1 MPSDPSPIFVKKAL
15 RSNSVGSFCVSLSI
29 ASGMVYLFSA
39 AAIGG
44 LERNGRSIDSMEI
57 NPVGSAER
65 RLYDSMVMVPAG
77 QRAAH
82 SPQRMQRDSSFSMTD
97 PAITPSS
104 SALMSSNRSE
114 ERSRTSASWPVVA
127 SSKATRSSETSS
139 RQFSGQTS
147 THPPQRM
154 H

>member
-1 MPSDPSPIFVKKAL
+1 MPSVPSPIFVKKGL
-15 RSNSVGSFCVSLSI
+15 RSNSVGTLCVNLSI

-57 NPVGSAER
+57 KPVGSAER

-104 SALMSSNRSE
+104 SALIDQKSTRLNSSHLGISY
-114 ERSRTSASWPVVA
+114 AV
-127 SSKATRSSETSS
+127 
-139 RQFSGQTS
+139 FCL
-147 THPPQRM
+147 
-154 H
+154 